1 MKLLTIFLLILSFS
15 FSACGTKSERL
26 TRSGMILEHRGYL
39 DKAEK
44 KFDEALKINPDEA
57 LAHIG
62 LGYIYY
68 KKGMYD
74 EAIAAYK
81 KGLEGH
87 PKIAK
92 EYPEA
97 HYYLGLAYNKKNMT
111 EEARKEF
118 NKYRKLQKPEI

>member
-15 FSACGTKSERL
+15 FSACATPSARL
-26 TRSGMILEHRGYL
+26 ARSGMILEHRGYL

-44 KFDEALKINPDEA
+44 KFEQALKINPDEA

-74 EAIAAYK
+74 ESIAEYK

-97 HYYLGLAYNKKNMT
+97 HYYLGQAYNKKDMT

-118 NKYRKLQKPEI
+118 NKYRQLKKPEI